1 MSMNRKKRRE
11 LIVMAIEGIIAMTI
25 VAIVIIVATALLKLA
40 GVL

>member
-11 LIVMAIEGIIAMTI
+11 LIVMVIEGIIAI
-25 VAIVIIVATALLKLA
+25 AFVAIVIIVATALLKLA